1 MFSEPIDFADDRKFR
16 AATCKLGDQIQ
27 PNQAEVRYG

>member
-16 AATCKLGDQIQ
+16 AATCKRGNQIQ
-27 PNQAEVRYG
+27 LNQVEVRYG